1 MQLNHN
7 RHQKPVEDRL
17 SHKAAPGAGEGI
29 SLESQNDSPSV
40 KGVKAARWALLG
52 LSTANR
58 DQQVEHKRRL
68 CGLFLCSLPSLP
80 CIGSAWVWAQLG
92 TDGTEKQLENRMV
105 SVALCSRDTA
115 TEQLRVGGTSEDTA
129 FCGKGREPW
138 GDSLEPCPGATWKPP
153 AMGTL
158 PHPWGGCFSKGLFLL
173 QELLFYV
180 DTNPSQCYLY
190 CCSLPSSRGSLWAEI
205 LYPLCISALNTG
217 IMWWI
222 VCSPGRNDPT
232 APVFLTA
239 QVLQPFDHL
248 CPSFGPSPVCKSSRG
263 EQSTAGRTIVQ
274 LQWKHK
280 FMLSECNLGCCWKSS
295 GDVWRKQEWKWKG
308 IIKINKN
315 QKETE
320 MKEREEENYP

>member
-1 MQLNHN
+1 MLQGY
-7 RHQKPVEDRL
+7 
-17 SHKAAPGAGEGI
+17 SHRTAQGRRDLRRYSILWEGEEALGRFPGAL
-29 SLESQNDSPSV
+29 SSFNLE
-40 KGVKAARWALLG
+40 
-52 LSTANR
+52 
-58 DQQVEHKRRL
+58 
-68 CGLFLCSLPSLP
+68 
-80 CIGSAWVWAQLG
+80 
-92 TDGTEKQLENRMV
+92 
-105 SVALCSRDTA
+105 
-115 TEQLRVGGTSEDTA
+115 TSSN
-129 FCGKGREPW
+129 
-138 GDSLEPCPGATWKPP
+138 GDSATS
-153 AMGTL
+153 L
-158 PHPWGGCFSKGLFLL
+158 GGCFSKGLFLL

-239 QVLQPFDHL
+239 QVLQPFDHP

-315 QKETE
+315 KKKLKWKRERKKIIPNDTFLPSVSVSGALLQLAPEKQEQFFLQWGLYLLCYSVLHFSGCVQTQWLFCKSSGFPSFQKGL
-320 MKEREEENYP
+320 MAQCLVFSFP